1 MEVESRELSR
11 RNFVGVV
18 AGAGA
23 AVLGGIGARTSAQ
36 VNTSSDNAPSRRV
49 VVGVMGTSR
58 TAKGGDGRGAHLAA
72 TLAGLPGVHVSY
84 VCDVDD
90 RNVPK
95 AIESVMKNAPKG
107 TSAPTGVKD
116 FRKILDDKSVDGLVI
131 ATPDHWHAP
140 AAILACSAGKHVY
153 VEKPCCHNPREG
165 QWLVEAAKKHN
176 RLVQHGTQKR
186 TWPGVREAIGRLR
199 AGDIGRVIS
208 CKTFYYSDRNTI
220 GKGKPAEV
228 PSWLDWEM
236 WQGPAPKKPFRDNY
250 VHYNWHWFWHW
261 GTGEIGNNGVHFID
275 VARWG
280 LDVDCPKTVS
290 YTGGKYRFPED
301 DQQTPDTSTAV
312 YDFGDKLLTWEN
324 RSWGA
329 QTPVDPMH
337 EILFAGEKGYLGIKG
352 GGYMI
357 YDLKG
362 KQIAKGS
369 GDAGEAQHLNNFVEA
384 IRGNATLHAPIDEG
398 VKSVLLC
405 HLGNISYRTGRTL
418 HLDPQSHTITEDK
431 EATALWGREYRPG
444 FEPKV

>member
-1 MEVESRELSR
+1 MERHSSGPTR
-11 RNFVGVV
+11 RNFVIHGAA
-18 AGAGA
+18 AGAT
-23 AVLGGIGARTSAQ
+23 VLGALGTRVLSQTTERKSA
-36 VNTSSDNAPSRRV
+36 NERV

-72 TLAGLPGVHVSY
+72 TLAGLPGVHVAY
-84 VCDVDD
+84 VCDVDE

-95 AIESVMKNAPKG
+95 AIESVMKKAPQG
-107 TSAPTGVKD
+107 ASAPIGVKD
-116 FRKILDDKSVDGLVI
+116 FRKVLDDKAVDALVI

-140 AAILACSAGKHVY
+140 AAILACAAGKHVY
-153 VEKPCCHNPREG
+153 VEKPCSHNPREG
-165 QWLVEAAKKHN
+165 EMLVEAAKKHG

-208 CKTFYYSDRNTI
+208 AKTFYYSDRTTI
-220 GKGKPAEV
+220 GTGKPAEV
-228 PSWLDWEM
+228 PAWLDWEM
-236 WQGPAPKKPFRDNY
+236 WQGPAPEKPYRDNY

-280 LDVDCPKTVS
+280 LGAECPKTVS
-290 YTGGKYRFPED
+290 YTGGKYRFPDD
-301 DQQTPDTSTAV
+301 DQQTPDTSAAV
-312 YDFGDKLLTWEN
+312 FDFGDKLLTWEN

-329 QTPVDPMH
+329 QTPVDPAH

-352 GGYMI
+352 GGYSI

-384 IRGNATLHAPIDEG
+384 VRGNAKLNAPIDEG

-405 HLGNISYRTGRTL
+405 HLGNISYRTGKTL
-418 HLDPQSHTITEDK
+418 HLDPQSHKVVGDP